1 MGNTKSNLE
10 NEKDLGVT
18 VDNNVTNKVSDGK
31 ASENGKDKN
40 DLSEKELNNQA
51 SIDKNDKKKEFESSK
66 NDNSSKDVKKKA
78 DKFDAIKES
87 NHKTTEIKVEHEIPL
102 KDKIS
107 TVRRCKLNVPP
118 FSKIPEPEYKIK
130 LLVDDNYEGPFRLIL
145 RKNPCILELTSIDGL
160 ILKLIKKSDIL
171 FIQTLKNEILKLF
184 IKSVIDE
191 ERNGVNDVRGGDVE
205 TIMIIFK
212 FLNQKDCE
220 SFELFFPFIFGIVL
234 HCDKVK
240 IPVGDYVEFGDYII
254 GSNKNILKRMDE
266 YKELSKS
273 DVKYHEYDDD
283 SENDMDDNK
292 LLNLYEE
299 KMVQQERDFFTRKDL
314 VIKYVDDSFLS
325 FEGSSSAN
333 GDSNSLSTESVNEND
348 GEKHVENYSKLF
360 PISISGQS
368 ESSEVITFKDIS
380 PIGNKYKAEVIEWR
394 LSLNIGGTKCLFSE
408 LPISVSKT
416 FQINDEHVSFRD
428 NICNYL
434 VAI

>member
-10 NEKDLGVT
+10 NEKDLGMT
-18 VDNNVTNKVSDGK
+18 VNNNVANKVRHGK
-31 ASENGKDKN
+31 ARDNRKDKN
-40 DLSEKELNNQA
+40 DISQKELNNRA
-51 SIDKNDKKKEFESSK
+51 GMDKNDNKKEFKSSK
-66 NDNSSKDVKKKA
+66 NDNSNKDGKKKA
-78 DKFDAIKES
+78 NKFDAIKES

-107 TVRRCKLNVPP
+107 TVKRCKLNIPP

-130 LLVDDNYEGPFRLIL
+130 LLVDENYEGPFRLIL

-160 ILKLIKKSDIL
+160 TLKLIKKSDIL

-191 ERNGVNDVRGGDVE
+191 EGNGVNDVRGGDVE
-205 TIMIIFK
+205 TIMVIFK
-212 FLNQKDCE
+212 FVNQKDCE
-220 SFELFFPFIFGIVL
+220 SFEFFFPSIFGIVL
-234 HCDKVK
+234 HSDKVK
-240 IPVGDYVEFGDYII
+240 IPVADYVEFGDYII

-273 DVKYHEYDDD
+273 NVKYHEYDDD

-348 GEKHVENYSKLF
+348 EKNAEKYSKLF

-368 ESSEVITFKDIS
+368 ESSEIITFKDIS

-416 FQINDEHVSFRD
+416 FQINDEHVSFRG
-428 NICNYL
+428 NICSYL